1 MRILIV
7 DDSAM
12 MRTMIKRVI
21 KLTDV
26 QVEAIFEASN
36 GAEGLALLEAND
48 IHLLLTDI
56 NMPVM
61 SGAEML
67 REIASHDRW
76 RGLSR
81 VIISTDGS
89 SARREEAID
98 LDVTCYLEKPFSPEV
113 LRDVL
118 NEVADSGFAEADRS

>member
-12 MRTMIKRVI
+12 MRAMIKRV
-21 KLTDV
+21 V
-26 QVEAIFEASN
+26 AIAGVPVDEILEASN
-36 GAEGLALLEAND
+36 GVEALALLESHD
-48 IHLLLTDI
+48 VQWLLTDI

-61 SGAEML
+61 SGAELL
-67 REIASHDRW
+67 REISRRDKW
-76 RGLSR
+76 RALGK

-89 SARREEAID
+89 TARREEAAA
-98 LDVTCYLEKPFSPEV
+98 LDVHRYLEKPFSPEV

-118 NEVADSGFAEADRS
+118 TEVVGIGRS

>member
-7 DDSAM
+7 DDSSM
-12 MRTMIKRVI
+12 MRAMIKRVV

-26 QVEAIFEASN
+26 PVEEILEAGD
-36 GAEGLALLEAND
+36 GAEALTLLEQHD
-48 IHLLLTDI
+48 VQLLLTDI

-61 SGAEML
+61 NGAELL
-67 REIASHDRW
+67 RALADDERW
-76 RGLSR
+76 SGLTR

-89 SARREEAID
+89 TARREEAAE
-98 LDVTCYLEKPFSPEV
+98 LDVRCYLEKPFSPEV

-118 NEVADSGFAEADRS
+118 NDVAEAV

>member
-12 MRTMIKRVI
+12 MRAMIKRVI
-21 KLTDV
+21 KLADV
-26 QVEAIFEASN
+26 PVEDILEATN
-36 GAEGLALLEAND
+36 GAEALELLKQHEV
-48 IHLLLTDI
+48 HLLLTDI

-61 SGAEML
+61 NGAEML
-67 REIASHDRW
+67 REISLNDRW
-76 RGLSR
+76 RNLNR

-89 SARREEAID
+89 TVRREEAEE
-98 LDVTCYLEKPFSPEV
+98 LDVRCYLEKPFSPEV

-118 NEVADSGFAEADRS
+118 NELADNEFAETE

>member
-7 DDSAM
+7 DDSSM
-12 MRTMIKRVI
+12 MRAMIKRVV

-26 QVEAIFEASN
+26 PVEEILEAGD
-36 GAEGLALLEAND
+36 GAEALSLLEQHD
-48 IHLLLTDI
+48 VHLLLTDI

-61 SGAEML
+61 NGAELL
-67 REIASHDRW
+67 RALADDERW
-76 RGLSR
+76 SRLTR

-89 SARREEAID
+89 TARREEAAD
-98 LDVTCYLEKPFSPEV
+98 LDVRCYLEKPFSPEV

-118 NEVADSGFAEADRS
+118 NDVAEAV

>member
-12 MRTMIKRVI
+12 MRAMIKRVI
-21 KLTDV
+21 KLADV
-26 QVEAIFEASN
+26 AVEDILEATN
-36 GAEGLALLEAND
+36 GAEALELLKQHD
-48 IHLLLTDI
+48 IQLLLTDI

-61 SGAEML
+61 NGAEML
-67 REIASHDRW
+67 REISLNDRW
-76 RGLSR
+76 RNLNR

-89 SARREEAID
+89 TVRREEAEE
-98 LDVTCYLEKPFSPEV
+98 LDVRCYLEKPFSPEV

-118 NEVADSGFAEADRS
+118 NELADNEFAETE

>member
-26 QVEAIFEASN
+26 RVEAIFEASN

-61 SGAEML
+61 SGADML
-67 REIASHDRW
+67 REIALNDRW

-89 SARREEAID
+89 TARREEATD

>member
-12 MRTMIKRVI
+12 MRAMIKRVI

-36 GAEGLALLEAND
+36 GAEGLALLEAHD
-48 IHLLLTDI
+48 IQLLLTDI

-67 REIASHDRW
+67 REISLNDRW

-89 SARREEAID
+89 TARREEAAD
-98 LDVTCYLEKPFSPEV
+98 LDVRCYLEKPFSPEV

-118 NEVADSGFAEADRS
+118 NEVADNEFAEADRS

>member
-67 REIASHDRW
+67 REISLNDRW

-89 SARREEAID
+89 TARREEATD

-118 NEVADSGFAEADRS
+118 NEVADSGCAEDDRS

>member
-7 DDSAM
+7 DDSSM
-12 MRTMIKRVI
+12 MRAMIKRVV

-26 QVEAIFEASN
+26 PVQEILEAGD
-36 GAEGLALLEAND
+36 GAEALSLLEQHD
-48 IHLLLTDI
+48 VQLLLTDI

-61 SGAEML
+61 NGAELL
-67 REIASHDRW
+67 RARADDERW
-76 RGLSR
+76 SGLTR

-89 SARREEAID
+89 TARREEAAE
-98 LDVTCYLEKPFSPEV
+98 LDVRCYLEKPFSPEV

-118 NEVADSGFAEADRS
+118 NDVAEAD

>member
-12 MRTMIKRVI
+12 MRAMIKRVI
-21 KLTDV
+21 KLADV
-26 QVEAIFEASN
+26 PVEAILEASN
-36 GAEGLALLEAND
+36 GAEGLAVLQAHEV
-48 IHLLLTDI
+48 HLLLTDI

-61 SGAEML
+61 NGAEML
-67 REIASHDRW
+67 REISLNERW
-76 RGLSR
+76 RHLNR

-89 SARREEAID
+89 TVRREEAAD
-98 LDVTCYLEKPFSPEV
+98 LDVRCYLEKPFSPEV

-118 NEVADSGFAEADRS
+118 NELADSQLADAD